1 MASTFQ
7 STAAMQSLF
16 RRSVLESTYNGTD
29 YFWGVRKGTKNM
41 KNHVTFKE
49 SIASFAACE
58 FLQVVE
64 NFMRRKAT
72 IRDVDNVRKFFVM
85 QTRLEF
91 GLSDRAANAVVRR
104 VEWQCKLLGNACSN
118 KEVIAAIRRVKVQAG
133 LLQSVDDE

>member
-1 MASTFQ
+1 
-7 STAAMQSLF
+7 
-16 RRSVLESTYNGTD
+16 
-29 YFWGVRKGTKNM
+29 M

-49 SIASFAACE
+49 SIESFAACE

-72 IRDVDNVRKFFVM
+72 IRDVDNVRKFFVKQM
-85 QTRLEF
+85 RFEF

-118 KEVIAAIRRVKVQAG
+118 REVIAAIRRVKVQAG